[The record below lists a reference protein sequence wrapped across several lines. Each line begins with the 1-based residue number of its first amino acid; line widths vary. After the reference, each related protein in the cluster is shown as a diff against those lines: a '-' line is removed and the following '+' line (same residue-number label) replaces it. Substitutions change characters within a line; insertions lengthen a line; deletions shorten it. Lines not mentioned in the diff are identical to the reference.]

1 MLLNLNKLIEVSQM
15 NNRKKEQMKIASI
28 LFDLGLDE
36 DLICAMTS
44 LSEEDLEKLYQ
55 S

>member
-1 MLLNLNKLIEVSQM
+1 M
-15 NNRKKEQMKIASI
+15 NDRKKEQMKIADILHSI
-28 LFDLGLDE
+28 GLED

-44 LSEEDLEKLYQ
+44 LSNEEIKKLYQ